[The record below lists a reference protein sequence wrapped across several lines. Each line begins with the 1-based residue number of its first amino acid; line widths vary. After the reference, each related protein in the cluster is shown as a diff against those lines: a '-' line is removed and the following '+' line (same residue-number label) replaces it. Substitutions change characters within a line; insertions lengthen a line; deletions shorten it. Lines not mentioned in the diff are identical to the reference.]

1 MSIIAEFKSF
11 LTLETE
17 YVVWVTIPIKPGQT
31 YPLTTLIKELFQII
45 NPSWSKMCRAAA
57 GT

>member
-1 MSIIAEFKSF
+1 MIKKHEI

-17 YVVWVTIPIKPGQT
+17 YVVWVTIPIEPGQT
-31 YPLTTLIKELFQII
+31 YPVTTLIKELFQII